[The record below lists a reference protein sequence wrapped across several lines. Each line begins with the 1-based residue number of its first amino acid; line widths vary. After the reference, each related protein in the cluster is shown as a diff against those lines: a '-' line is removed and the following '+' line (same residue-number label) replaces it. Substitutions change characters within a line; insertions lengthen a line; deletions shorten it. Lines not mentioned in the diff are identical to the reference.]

1 LKKVKNLSDTVIRKT
16 TVFEQ
21 SHIKDMIIWW
31 EKRRLIYNVLV
42 IALSIFSIY
51 SYWDYPM
58 RTVIGSEQII
68 INAIVF
74 VLGANLFYTLSWGS
88 GIISYYSIDK
98 KYASSNRK
106 RWIFFTLGTIFS
118 LILTNWHFV
127 IEFDVLFAH

>member
-1 LKKVKNLSDTVIRKT
+1 LNKSKNLSDIETLKT

-31 EKRRLIYNVLV
+31 EKRRLIYNVLI
-42 IALSIFSIY
+42 IALSIFSMY

-58 RTVIGSEQII
+58 RTMIGSEQII

-74 VLGANLFYTLSWGS
+74 VLGANLFYTLGWGS
-88 GIISYYSIDK
+88 GIISYYRIDK
-98 KYASSNRK
+98 TYVSSNRK
-106 RWIFFTLGTIFS
+106 RWILFTLGTIFS
-118 LILTNWHFV
+118 LILTNWNFV